1 MSDLRRVSVQ
11 VLKRRAEEAR
21 ATMIELF
28 PQGFEEVE
36 RAGGVELVAYTDAAG
51 EEKIWH
57 FFGAAES
64 ADVES
69 GWDERW
75 RMFHQP
81 VRVGRLWVGPPWLE
95 PPPDTLLVVI
105 DPGRA
110 FGTGAHP
117 TTQLCLELLQ
127 TLEPSSLLDVGCG
140 SGVLVIAAALL
151 GFDPVV
157 GVDVE
162 TASIEATLENATV
175 NGVEVDAHLVGR
187 EDSLPPAG
195 TVVANISLAAVL
207 ALPARTSAD
216 VLRTSGYLMSEEP
229 RLPGY
234 EHVERREIDGW
245 AADVHRRA

>member
-1 MSDLRRVSVQ
+1 VSDLRRVSVQ
-11 VLKRRAEEAR
+11 VLTRRAEEAR

-36 RAGGVELVAYTDAAG
+36 RDGGVELVAYTDAAG

-69 GWDERW
+69 GWEERW

-81 VRVGRLWVGPPWLE
+81 VRIGRLWVGPPWVD
-95 PPPDTLLVVI
+95 PPNDGLLVVI

-127 TLEPSSLLDVGCG
+127 TLEPTSLLDVGCG
-140 SGVLVIAAALL
+140 SGVLLIAAALL
-151 GFDPVV
+151 GFDPVF

-162 TASIEATLENATV
+162 SASIEATLENARA
-175 NGVEVDAHLVGR
+175 NGVDVEVSRVDRL
-187 EDSLPPAG
+187 DPLPPAG
-195 TVVANISLAAVL
+195 TAVANISLEAVL
-207 ALPARTSAD
+207 ALPARTSAGLL
-216 VLRTSGYLMSEEP
+216 VTSGYLMSEEP

-245 AADVHRRA
+245 AADVHRRV